1 MKDQIIMTY
10 LEDVLREM
18 ILESILNGSAPVSE
32 EQINCR
38 ITSAMFDMT
47 EIQKRREE

>member
-1 MKDQIIMTY
+1 MENQIIMRY

-18 ILESILNGSAPVSE
+18 ILESIMENDAPISE

-38 ITSAMFDMT
+38 VTSAIF
-47 EIQKRREE
+47 ELAGGC